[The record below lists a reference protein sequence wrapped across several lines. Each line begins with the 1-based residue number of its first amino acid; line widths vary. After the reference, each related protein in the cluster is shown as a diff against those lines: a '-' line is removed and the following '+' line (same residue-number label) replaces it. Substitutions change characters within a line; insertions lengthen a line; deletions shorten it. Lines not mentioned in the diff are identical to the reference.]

1 MRDAKKQE
9 LGDSGCCWMCK
20 WCSKS
25 IRLCVP
31 RCWMWSLLPT
41 PQTLFSSS
49 CPSWRMTASQE
60 RSAQR
65 ESTTQWQ
72 SSSVRKLKF
81 IRKQMNTSLL
91 LVLDAPASVSDAHT
105 EYFPILQLIA
115 NPTSSW
121 WTDAEKRPKV
131 FFFRCCTLS
140 VWLKSRYRH
149 GNKRLRLSAKRSW
162 TTHRPEPTRWMSPGF
177 CWGEGQLLGKIQG
190 HKCSKDV
197 ASFFFNPYIW
207 IIFFL
212 FVFLVVFK

>member
-9 LGDSGCCWMCK
+9 LGDSGCRWMCK

-131 FFFRCCTLS
+131 FFLDVAHSASDWRAVIATVTNGS
-140 VWLKSRYRH
+140 VCQRSAAGRRTVPSRPDEWVLVSVEVRD
-149 GNKRLRLSAKRSW
+149 N
-162 TTHRPEPTRWMSPGF
+162 
-177 CWGEGQLLGKIQG
+177 CWGKY
-190 HKCSKDV
+190 KDTN
-197 ASFFFNPYIW
+197 AP
-207 IIFFL
+207 
-212 FVFLVVFK
+212 KM